1 MSDYT
6 KEKIKI
12 VILSITFIL
21 SVYLQCVAQTI
32 RSPKGLLLQLVSL
45 GVLLGI
51 LYLYNKRYK

>member
-12 VILSITFIL
+12 VILSIVFVL
-21 SVYLQCVAQTI
+21 SVYLQCIAQTI
-32 RSPKGLLLQLVSL
+32 RSPKGLLLQLISL
-45 GVLLGI
+45 SLLLGI